1 MQFGVHALA
10 TSDLGHIGAG
20 ERADLTISS
29 QRLESTAPA
38 SFAMTR
44 TTDDNRLADSGTLLA
59 TIHQLDGGR
68 PVRLRLTR
76 PSDAGLVR
84 DFLERLSPETRQRR
98 FLSPMPRVPRAAV
111 DHFTFYDPRER
122 RVIAASAPGERGEEI
137 VGIGDVSLV
146 ATGIA
151 EIGLVVDD
159 AHQSR
164 GIGKLVA
171 EAIASLAL
179 SRGATH
185 LKAEMLDSSPAVL
198 RVLGS
203 IGPTISEIED
213 GRAVAYAKLPART
226 SWAA

>member
-1 MQFGVHALA
+1 MA
-10 TSDLGHIGAG
+10 
-20 ERADLTISS
+20 R
-29 QRLESTAPA
+29 STPE
-38 SFAMTR
+38 
-44 TTDDNRLADSGTLLA
+44 NRLADSGTLLA
-59 TIHQLDGGR
+59 TIHHLDGGL

-76 PSDAGLVR
+76 PSDAGRVR

-98 FLSPMPRVPRAAV
+98 FLSPMPRVPEGAV

-122 RVIAASAPGERGEEI
+122 LVIAATCRGEGGEQVI
-137 VGIGDVSLV
+137 GLGDVGFLS
-146 ATGIA
+146 TGIA
-151 EIGLVVDD
+151 ELGLVVEE

-198 RVLGS
+198 KVLGS

-213 GRAVAYAKLPART
+213 GRAVAYAKLPTRA